1 MTDLLIPPGPY
12 DAELAEIGARWNER
26 AGAYRLP
33 GSRMN
38 ARALADLHLPVP
50 VPSVP
55 LPVVTEVPDARLYDY
70 QRTAAGRLVVAPQG
84 QLLVATP
91 GLGKTAIAIVAADY
105 TQPTDRIVVVA
116 PASLLLTWRREIER
130 WAARPDVYVV
140 KGKVDPEAAR
150 AARWIVVSWDKAV
163 SMAADWGKGW
173 PLWILDESVLTKS
186 RKSQRFKAFHGGT
199 VTRKGKVVKRYPGI
213 RKHIDRVWLLSGS
226 PTTRYADDLW
236 AQLNLIWPQA
246 YPSYWRFAERY
257 CTVEENPWGGKVIT
271 GTRSGRDAAADSDDL
286 VTVIQQEDV
295 LDLPEYLF
303 DPPVEVTL
311 AGAQAKAYRDMAKD
325 FIADLH
331 GDAVVAANEIARLMH
346 LQQIASVWDGAS
358 AKAEA
363 LVSVIDGYEP
373 PYLVWTHWRES
384 GNVVAGALAGHG
396 LRTAHVDGST
406 SDRDGT
412 IEAYKAG
419 EVDALVIS
427 LGVGKFGH
435 TLTNTRTIFYVDKS
449 WDADSYFQ
457 SLHRV
462 RRIGLKHS
470 PVVVTLRAPG
480 TVDDL
485 VEANLTG
492 KLGGISRLT
501 RSDLATLLAGLK
513 GAP

>member
-1 MTDLLIPPGPY
+1 MASDLLIPAGSY
-12 DAELAEIGARWNER
+12 NAELAEIGARWNER

-33 GSRMN
+33 ASRMN

-50 VPSVP
+50 VPAVP
-55 LPVVTEVPDARLYDY
+55 LPAYPEVPHALLYDY
-70 QRTAAGRLVVAPQG
+70 QRAAAGKLAGAPHG
-84 QLLVATP
+84 QMLVATP
-91 GLGKTAIAIVAADY
+91 GLGKTAIAIVAADHA
-105 TQPTDRIVVVA
+105 QPTDRIVVVA
-116 PASLLLTWRREIER
+116 PASLLLTWEREIVK
-130 WAARPDVYVV
+130 WAAQPDVYVV
-140 KGKVDPEAAR
+140 KGKVDYDAA
-150 AARWIVVSWDKAV
+150 ASSRWIVVSWDKAV
-163 SMAADWGKGW
+163 SMAKEWGKGW

-186 RKSQRFKAFHGGT
+186 RRSARFKT
-199 VTRKGKVVKRYPGI
+199 LRKL
-213 RKHIDRVWLLSGS
+213 RKSIDRVWLLSGS

-236 AQLNLIWPQA
+236 AQLSLIWPA
-246 YPSYWRFAERY
+246 AFPSYWRFAERY
-257 CTVEENPWGGKVIT
+257 CTIEETPWGRKVT
-271 GTRSGRDAAADSDDL
+271 GTRTGRDAAADSDDL

-303 DPPVEVTL
+303 DPPVEVAL
-311 AGAQAKAYRDMAKD
+311 GAEQAKAYRDMAKL

-331 GDAVVAANEIARLMH
+331 GDAIVAPNEIARLMH
-346 LQQIASVWDGAS
+346 LQQIASCWDGQS
-358 AKAEA
+358 AKADA
-363 LVSVIDGYEP
+363 LVDIIDGYEP

-384 GNVVAGALAGHG
+384 GNAVAGALAGHG
-396 LRTAHVDGST
+396 LRTAHVDGAT
-406 SDRDGT
+406 GKRDAV

-462 RRIGLKHS
+462 RRIGLTHH
-470 PVVVTLRAPG
+470 PVVVTLRATG

-485 VEANLTG
+485 VEANLEG